1 MVEFND
7 GVKAG
12 PSCAEHDEVAAN
24 NGVEQTISAN
34 VISASIA
41 LGFIEDIIGVF
52 FKNKDVKSIHNE
64 IGFTINNSKINYSYK

>member
-1 MVEFND
+1 MEEFND

-24 NGVEQTISAN
+24 AGIEQTISAN

-41 LGFIEDIIGVF
+41 IGYISDIV
-52 FKNKDVKSIHNE
+52 KNIFGDEKNPFHNE
-64 IGFTINNSKINYSYK
+64 IGFTINGSKISYSYK